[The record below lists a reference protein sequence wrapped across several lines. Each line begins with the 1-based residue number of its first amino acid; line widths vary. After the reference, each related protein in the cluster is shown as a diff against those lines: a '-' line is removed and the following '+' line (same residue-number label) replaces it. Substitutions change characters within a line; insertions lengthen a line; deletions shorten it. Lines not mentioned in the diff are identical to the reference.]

1 VPTCTGCGVEVEDE
15 LRLRRGEC
23 SDCRVYAME
32 PLHLE
37 DYVQPMAAPEEDD
50 TPVWT
55 HACVSCGERFSASIS
70 ADGRMRSA
78 CMACW
83 DTEEPSLRTLQV
95 GSQSVD
101 GCQSCPFCSIQR
113 CTRLAERPVPQSGTP
128 DWCPLRNAPVLVQLS
143 DEAMFDEPREEPP
156 PTSLWDKLNDS

>member
-1 VPTCTGCGVEVEDE
+1 MPFCTGCGVEVEDE

-23 SDCRVYAME
+23 SDCREYATE
-32 PLHLE
+32 HLQNE
-37 DYVQPMAAPEEDD
+37 AAPPTPEEDG
-50 TPVWT
+50 PLWT
-55 HACVSCGERFSASIS
+55 HACVSCGDRFQASIS
-70 ADGRMRSA
+70 ADGRMQSA
-78 CMACW
+78 CPTCW
-83 DTEEPSLRTLQV
+83 ATEIPRLRTLQV

-113 CTRLAERPVPQSGTP
+113 CARLMERPVPQSGTP